1 VPCILNRGPK
11 TCALYTIFAPMKFS
25 AVIFDMDGLL
35 IDSEPLWQQAGT
47 DMLQQFGVTLTEE
60 EYNLT
65 TGLRT
70 PEWVDYW
77 FTHFSID
84 KKEAVAAA
92 KMVEQNALDKIK
104 QHGIAMPGVE
114 YIMQFFKENKFQI
127 GLASS
132 SPMRLIETVVEK
144 LNIRPYLN
152 AITSAEQLPHGKP
165 HPQVFLNCAELLN
178 VPPTVCV
185 CFEDSF
191 NGMIAAKAARM
202 KCVVIPAPH
211 VHHQGRWDAA
221 DCKLN
226 SLLQFNQLLLEKL

>member
-1 VPCILNRGPK
+1 
-11 TCALYTIFAPMKFS
+11 MKFS

-35 IDSEPLWQQAGT
+35 IDSEPLWQQAGAE
-47 DMLQQFGVTLTEE
+47 MLQQFGVTLTEE

-77 FTHFSID
+77 FTHFTID
-84 KKEAVAAA
+84 KQQAIAAA
-92 KMVEQNALDKIK
+92 KLVEEIALDKIK
-104 QHGIAMPGVE
+104 KYGVAMPGVE
-114 YIMQFFKENKFQI
+114 YIMQFFKNNGFQI

-132 SPMRLIETVVEK
+132 SPMRLIDAVVDK
-144 LNIRPYLN
+144 LNIRSYLN
-152 AITSAEQLPHGKP
+152 AITSAEHLPHGKP
-165 HPQVFLNCAELLN
+165 HPQVFMNCAQLLN
-178 VPPTVCV
+178 VPPTVCI

-202 KCVVIPAPH
+202 KCVVVPAPH

-221 DCKLN
+221 DCKLS
-226 SLLQFNQLLLEKL
+226 SLLQFNQALLESL

>member
-1 VPCILNRGPK
+1 
-11 TCALYTIFAPMKFS
+11 MKFS

-35 IDSEPLWQQAGT
+35 IDSEPLWQQAGSE
-47 DMLQQFGVTLTEE
+47 MLQQFGVTLTEE

-77 FTHFSID
+77 FTHFTID

-92 KMVEQNALDKIK
+92 KMVEQNALEKIK

-132 SPMRLIETVVEK
+132 SPMRLIEAVVEK

-152 AITSAEQLPHGKP
+152 AITSAEHLPYGKP
-165 HPQVFLNCAELLN
+165 HPHVFLNCAELLT
-178 VPPTVCV
+178 VPPTVCI

-202 KCVVIPAPH
+202 KCVVVPAPH

-221 DCKLN
+221 DYKLT
-226 SLLQFNQLLLEKL
+226 SLLQFNQQLLEGL

>member
-1 VPCILNRGPK
+1 
-11 TCALYTIFAPMKFS
+11 MKFS

-35 IDSEPLWQQAGT
+35 IDSEPLWQQAGSE
-47 DMLQQFGVTLTEE
+47 MLQQFGVTLTEE

-77 FTHFSID
+77 FTHFTID
-84 KKEAVAAA
+84 KQQAIAAA
-92 KMVEQNALDKIK
+92 KLVEETALDKIK
-104 QHGIAMPGVE
+104 KYGIAMPGVE
-114 YIMQFFKENKFQI
+114 YIMQFFKNNGFQI

-132 SPMRLIETVVEK
+132 SPMRLIDAVIDK
-144 LNIRPYLN
+144 LNIRSYLN
-152 AITSAEQLPHGKP
+152 AITSAEHLPYGKP
-165 HPQVFLNCAELLN
+165 HPQVFLNCAQLLN
-178 VPPTVCV
+178 VPPTVCI

-202 KCVVIPAPH
+202 KCVVVPAPH

-221 DCKLN
+221 DCKLS
-226 SLLQFNQLLLEKL
+226 SLLQFNQALLESL

>member
-1 VPCILNRGPK
+1 
-11 TCALYTIFAPMKFS
+11 MKFS

-35 IDSEPLWQQAGT
+35 IDSEPLWQQAGSE
-47 DMLQQFGVTLTEE
+47 MLQQFGVTLTEE

-77 FTHFSID
+77 FTHFTID

-132 SPMRLIETVVEK
+132 SPMRLIEAVVEK

-152 AITSAEQLPHGKP
+152 AITSAEHLPYGKP
-165 HPQVFLNCAELLN
+165 HPHVFLNCAELLT
-178 VPPTVCV
+178 VPPTVCI

-202 KCVVIPAPH
+202 KCVVVPAPH

-221 DCKLN
+221 DYKLT
-226 SLLQFNQLLLEKL
+226 SLLQFNQQLLEGL